1 MVSRSHR
8 VQGIN
13 ERHTVLTLI
22 LLADTPPP
30 PVDPEPTLR
39 AGLTADMV
47 GPGFLGFLLT
57 FGIVVAMF
65 FLIRDM
71 VKRIRRVRYRE
82 QVAEGGSHGPAAANQ
97 DDDDDSAVVDARNDD
112 AGIASGGGGADTSS
126 GAGIGSST

>member
-13 ERHTVLTLI
+13 ERHNVLTLI

-97 DDDDDSAVVDARNDD
+97 DDDDDDDQPNAVQNDD
-112 AGIASGGGGADTSS
+112 GGTASPS
-126 GAGIGSST
+126 GAGVSSTT

>member
-8 VQGIN
+8 AQGIN
-13 ERHTVLTLI
+13 ERHNVLTLI

-97 DDDDDSAVVDARNDD
+97 DDDDESVVAEGPDD
-112 AGIASGGGGADTSS
+112 DGGTAPGGGGADTPS
-126 GAGIGSST
+126 GAGVGSSS